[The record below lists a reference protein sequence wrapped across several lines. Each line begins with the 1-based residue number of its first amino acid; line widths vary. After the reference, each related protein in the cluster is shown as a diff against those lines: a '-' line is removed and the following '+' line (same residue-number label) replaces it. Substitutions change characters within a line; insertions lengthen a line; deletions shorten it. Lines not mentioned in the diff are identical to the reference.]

1 MLKTTNKKWF
11 TMVEL
16 IIVVLILL
24 VLWIIAYLSLTKYTK
39 VSRDSTRLAD
49 IKSIRTSLELFSLD
63 TWKYPKPDNGI
74 EVSYSWDLLRTQ
86 WTVWDNVFRNISEN
100 LNKKPIDP
108 LFETEYVY
116 SITNMRT
123 EYETMW
129 VFEQQLSFEN
139 NNNLI
144 LEKAE
149 ALEKYYIKV
158 EWTYNGLYV
167 MTPNILFPTPSI
179 INWEVYEEIDFVDE
193 LSLIKSQVITW
204 GDNVPDLWVHQM
216 VSVTW
221 ALDLNIQTWSVVNEN
236 SSTDDKILAIN
247 LLQEAYF
254 WSSVENEE
262 LYRLVLTRVTEV
274 EKLDLANRIFGW
286 DFSWWMIVDLS
297 CIIDW
302 KIVENGST
310 VKTYSENNIDKLETY
325 DCESVSQIRTCENT
339 ILDWEEIYQYSS
351 CVKWEASNCTSQ
363 SKTYNEHS
371 YILPGLTH
379 LETLWDIEGEVISQQ
394 VSENNWT
401 YVYSL
406 TDSLSCND
414 GNFINFNESEPNLIL
429 CDIWYV
435 AVWNE
440 CVFWWE
446 LEITSWDILIC
457 PLCSE

>member
-1 MLKTTNKKWF
+1 MLKTTNKMQIFAKAESGKQWF

-16 IIVVLILL
+16 MIVVLILL
-24 VLWIIAYLSLTKYTK
+24 VLWVIAYLSLTKYTK
-39 VSRDSTRLAD
+39 VSRDSSRLAD

-74 EVSYSWDLLRTQ
+74 EVSYSWDLLWTQ
-86 WTVWDNVFRNISEN
+86 WTVWDNVFTNISEN

-144 LEKAE
+144 LEEAE
-149 ALEKYYIKV
+149 ALEKYFIKV
-158 EWTYNGLYV
+158 EWTYNGLYI

-179 INWEVYEEIDFVDE
+179 INWEVYEEVDFVDE
-193 LSLIKSQVITW
+193 PNLIKSQVITW

-236 SSTDDKILAIN
+236 SSTEDKILAIN

-274 EKLDLANRIFGW
+274 EKLDLANRILVE
-286 DFSWWMIVDLS
+286 ILVDE
-297 CIIDW
+297 W
-302 KIVENGST
+302 
-310 VKTYSENNIDKLETY
+310 
-325 DCESVSQIRTCENT
+325 
-339 ILDWEEIYQYSS
+339 
-351 CVKWEASNCTSQ
+351 
-363 SKTYNEHS
+363 
-371 YILPGLTH
+371 
-379 LETLWDIEGEVISQQ
+379 
-394 VSENNWT
+394 
-401 YVYSL
+401 
-406 TDSLSCND
+406 
-414 GNFINFNESEPNLIL
+414 
-429 CDIWYV
+429 
-435 AVWNE
+435 
-440 CVFWWE
+440 
-446 LEITSWDILIC
+446 
-457 PLCSE
+457 